1 MYEEINA
8 NQIQT
13 FVNDKKEIESQG
25 IVPFQ
30 QQGGEGTLLSF
41 AVPAGLFVLNQL
53 YQPNKTAEKCL
64 IDKKDKIIDD
74 DNFEVFF
81 KNSGFEKIEKSR
93 KKRKHTTSTSKPRK
107 SRKMRKSNK

>member
-1 MYEEINA
+1 MYEEINS

-13 FVNDKKEIESQG
+13 FVNDNNEIESQG

-64 IDKKDKIIDD
+64 IDKKDKIIED

-81 KNSGFEKIEKSR
+81 KKIGFEKIEKTRKRRKNNTNKPRNSR
-93 KKRKHTTSTSKPRK
+93 KNRKTKK
-107 SRKMRKSNK
+107 

>member
-1 MYEEINA
+1 MKNI
-8 NQIQT
+8 
-13 FVNDKKEIESQG
+13 
-25 IVPFQ
+25 
-30 QQGGEGTLLSF
+30 
-41 AVPAGLFVLNQL
+41 LNQL

-93 KKRKHTTSTSKPRK
+93 KKRKSNGSKTRK
-107 SRKMRKSNK
+107 SRKMGKSKK

>member
-1 MYEEINA
+1 MYEEINS

-13 FVNDKKEIESQG
+13 FVNDNNEIESQG

-64 IDKKDKIIDD
+64 IDKKDKIIED

-81 KNSGFEKIEKSR
+81 KNSGFEKIEKTR
-93 KKRKHTTSTSKPRK
+93 KRRKNNTNKPHK
-107 SRKMRKSNK
+107 SRKNRKTKK

>member
-1 MYEEINA
+1 MNA

-13 FVNDKKEIESQG
+13 FVNDNKEIESQG

-53 YQPNKTAEKCL
+53 YQPNKSLEKYAA
-64 IDKKDKIIDD
+64 DNKDKVMEDEQ
-74 DNFEVFF
+74 FEVFF
-81 KNSGFEKIEKSR
+81 KNSGFEKIEKTR
-93 KKRKHTTSTSKPRK
+93 KKRKTSNNKLRK
-107 SRKMRKSNK
+107 SRKNRKSKK

>member
-1 MYEEINA
+1 MNA

-13 FVNDKKEIESQG
+13 FVNDNKEIESQG

-41 AVPAGLFVLNQL
+41 GVPAGLFILNQL
-53 YQPNKTAEKCL
+53 YQPNKSLEKYTA
-64 IDKKDKIIDD
+64 DNKDKVMEDEK
-74 DNFEVFF
+74 FEVFF

-93 KKRKHTTSTSKPRK
+93 KRRKSNSRKIRK
-107 SRKMRKSNK
+107 SRKVRNLKK

>member
-1 MYEEINA
+1 MYEEINS

-13 FVNDKKEIESQG
+13 FVNDNNEIESQG

-64 IDKKDKIIDD
+64 IDKKDKIIED

-81 KNSGFEKIEKSR
+81 KNSGFEKIEKTR
-93 KKRKHTTSTSKPRK
+93 KRRKNNTNKPRK
-107 SRKMRKSNK
+107 SRKNRKTKK

>member
-93 KKRKHTTSTSKPRK
+93 KKRKSNGSKARK
-107 SRKMRKSNK
+107 SRKMSKSKK

>member
-93 KKRKHTTSTSKPRK
+93 KKRKSNGKKSRK
-107 SRKMRKSNK
+107 SRKMSKSKK

>member
-1 MYEEINA
+1 MYEEINS

-13 FVNDKKEIESQG
+13 FVNDNNEIESQG

-64 IDKKDKIIDD
+64 IDKKDKIIED

-81 KNSGFEKIEKSR
+81 KNSGFEKIEKTR
-93 KKRKHTTSTSKPRK
+93 KRRKNNTNKLRK
-107 SRKMRKSNK
+107 SRKNRKTKK

>member
-1 MYEEINA
+1 MNA

-13 FVNDKKEIESQG
+13 FVNDNKEIESQG

-53 YQPNKTAEKCL
+53 YQPNKSLEKYV
-64 IDKKDKIIDD
+64 IDNKDKVMEDEQ
-74 DNFEVFF
+74 FEIFF
-81 KNSGFEKIEKSR
+81 KQNGIEKIEKTR
-93 KKRKHTTSTSKPRK
+93 KRRKSGGNKVRK
-107 SRKMRKSNK
+107 SRKLRNSKK

>member
-13 FVNDKKEIESQG
+13 FVNDNNEIESQG

-93 KKRKHTTSTSKPRK
+93 KKRKSNGKK
-107 SRKMRKSNK
+107 SRKTHKSKK

>member
-41 AVPAGLFVLNQL
+41 AVPAGLLF
-53 YQPNKTAEKCL
+53 
-64 IDKKDKIIDD
+64 
-74 DNFEVFF
+74 
-81 KNSGFEKIEKSR
+81 
-93 KKRKHTTSTSKPRK
+93 
-107 SRKMRKSNK
+107 

>member
-25 IVPFQ
+25 IVPFK

-64 IDKKDKIIDD
+64 IDNKDKLVEAEK
-74 DNFEVFF
+74 FEIFF
-81 KNSGFEKIEKSR
+81 KNSGFEKIEKTR
-93 KKRKHTTSTSKPRK
+93 KRRKSNSGKIRK
-107 SRKMRKSNK
+107 SRKVRNLKK

>member
-1 MYEEINA
+1 MYETMNA

-13 FVNDKKEIESQG
+13 FVNDNKEIESQG

-53 YQPNKTAEKCL
+53 YQPNKSLEKYV
-64 IDKKDKIIDD
+64 IDNKDK
-74 DNFEVFF
+74 
-81 KNSGFEKIEKSR
+81 
-93 KKRKHTTSTSKPRK
+93 
-107 SRKMRKSNK
+107 

>member
-93 KKRKHTTSTSKPRK
+93 KKRKSNGKK
-107 SRKMRKSNK
+107 SRKTRKSKK

>member
-1 MYEEINA
+1 MYEEINS

-13 FVNDKKEIESQG
+13 FVNDNNEIESQG

-64 IDKKDKIIDD
+64 IVKKDKIIED

-81 KNSGFEKIEKSR
+81 KNSGFEKIEKTR
-93 KKRKHTTSTSKPRK
+93 KRRKNNTNKLRK
-107 SRKMRKSNK
+107 SRKNRKTKK

>member
-1 MYEEINA
+1 MYEEINS

-13 FVNDKKEIESQG
+13 FVNDNNEIESQG

-64 IDKKDKIIDD
+64 IDKKDKIIED

-81 KNSGFEKIEKSR
+81 KNSGFEKIEKTRKRRKNNTNKPRNSR
-93 KKRKHTTSTSKPRK
+93 KNRKTKK
-107 SRKMRKSNK
+107 

>member
-13 FVNDKKEIESQG
+13 FVNDNNEIESQG

-93 KKRKHTTSTSKPRK
+93 KKRKSNGKK
-107 SRKMRKSNK
+107 SRKTRKSKK

>member
-13 FVNDKKEIESQG
+13 FVNDNNEIESQG

-53 YQPNKTAEKCL
+53 YQPNKTAAKCL
-64 IDKKDKIIDD
+64 INNKDKIIEDE
-74 DNFEVFF
+74 NFEVFL

-93 KKRKHTTSTSKPRK
+93 KRRKNNTTNKPRK
-107 SRKMRKSNK
+107 SRKSRKTKK

>member
-1 MYEEINA
+1 MYETMNA

-13 FVNDKKEIESQG
+13 FVNDNKEIESQG

-41 AVPAGLFVLNQL
+41 GVPAGLFILNQL
-53 YQPNKTAEKCL
+53 YQSNKSLEKYAA
-64 IDKKDKIIDD
+64 DNKDKVMEDEH
-74 DNFEVFF
+74 FEVFF

-93 KKRKHTTSTSKPRK
+93 KRRKTGGNKVRK
-107 SRKMRKSNK
+107 SRKMRNSKK